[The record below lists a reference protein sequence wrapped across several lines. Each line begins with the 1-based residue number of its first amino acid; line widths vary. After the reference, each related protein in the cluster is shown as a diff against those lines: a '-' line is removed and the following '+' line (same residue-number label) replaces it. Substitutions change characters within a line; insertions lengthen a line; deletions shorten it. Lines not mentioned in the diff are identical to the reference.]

1 MRAADR
7 VSVWFNNMDVDQL
20 FFLGSMP
27 AVTYEGSGQ
36 APKRA
41 TLALITLHW
50 EPTSL
55 TTDPVALSGSL
66 GSLISRPA

>member
-1 MRAADR
+1 MNQLIMSEELARYQSIVRGAHLQERLLEVEGVGMRATDR

-36 APKRA
+36 APY
-41 TLALITLHW
+41 
-50 EPTSL
+50 L
-55 TTDPVALSGSL
+55 T
-66 GSLISRPA
+66 